1 MQQEAQEYISH
12 LYSAIAHVFHAF
24 SISYLIFLFLFYRKF
39 FRFGAYF
46 WYMQLCMGF
55 AWKTSLLHE
64 CEYIYR
70 TVGLS
75 QKRNLEAK
83 ERVAFTRQRKHLLQ
97 QQQQQ
102 IIKEVKIKPFPTQ
115 LHKKQVMNRLQLPM
129 QSFSAVFTFWKCQ
142 HHHTIFTAPF
152 PQNSLFSTATT
163 YWLCHILCTAEAP
176 DLIQILRNNICLP
189 VKSYGIFM

>member
-1 MQQEAQEYISH
+1 MYFTHFPFPIW
-12 LYSAIAHVFHAF
+12 YSF
-24 SISYLIFLFLFYRKF
+24 SYFTRSFLGLELIFDTCSCAWGLLEKPHY
-39 FRFGAYF
+39 
-46 WYMQLCMGF
+46 YMNVNISTEQWVW
-55 AWKTSLLHE
+55 AKT
-64 CEYIYR
+64 
-70 TVGLS
+70 
-75 QKRNLEAK
+75 RNLEAK

-129 QSFSAVFTFWKCQ
+129 QRFSAVFTFWKCQ